1 MPNPTLLEYLAHQV
15 VTPIARADP
24 SSGQFVYFGEYM
36 PCAQFLYE
44 ATAVLGHIFRHRIVT
59 VVQLFCE
66 PDHAEGFMV
75 QLRGLVA
82 TRLRNLQHQ
91 PRDAFDLY
99 FEPEAMRLIA
109 LMRTSRAGSP
119 DLARYANQRMGL
131 SYVLSLLR
139 LTAAEG
145 IGLGSQY
152 SEVAERALSRGIDP
166 GTWSRWHMAGF
177 DLAALPPPGRTIRQ
191 RRAQALFLIRP
202 YVLALC
208 PELME
213 KLELHTEIPL
223 SA

>member
-44 ATAVLGHIFRHRIVT
+44 TTAVLGHLFRHQIVS

-66 PDHAEGFMV
+66 PGHEEGLMV

-82 TRLRNLQHQ
+82 ARLRSLQRE

-99 FEPEAMRLIA
+99 FEPEAMRLTA
-109 LMRTSRAGSP
+109 LMRTGRAGSP
-119 DLARYANQRMGL
+119 DVARYANQRKGL
-131 SYVLSLLR
+131 LYVLSLLR

-152 SEVAERALSRGIDP
+152 SEVTESVLSRGIDP

-177 DLAALPPPGRTIRQ
+177 DLAASPPPGRTVRQ

-213 KLELHTEIPL
+213 ELELHTEIPL